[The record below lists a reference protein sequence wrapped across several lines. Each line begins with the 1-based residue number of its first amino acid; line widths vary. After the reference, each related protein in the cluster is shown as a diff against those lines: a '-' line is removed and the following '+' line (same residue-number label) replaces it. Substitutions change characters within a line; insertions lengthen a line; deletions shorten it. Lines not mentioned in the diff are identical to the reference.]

1 MCHKVTEIQIILT
14 HFTVFC
20 FVLHIFQFE
29 REGWSDHSK
38 AALLYEH
45 LFMLVFLISTYG
57 QGNTISLASSINTH
71 TFMHAYTNALP
82 NPYYYAITVIY
93 DL

>member
-14 HFTVFC
+14 VILQYSV
-20 FVLHIFQFE
+20 VLHIFQFG
-29 REGWSDHSK
+29 RKGRSDHSK

-57 QGNTISLASSINTH
+57 QETHSSCIEH
-71 TFMHAYTNALP
+71 K
-82 NPYYYAITVIY
+82 
-93 DL
+93 

>member
-14 HFTVFC
+14 VILQYGV
-20 FVLHIFQFE
+20 VLDIFQFG
-29 REGWSDHSK
+29 REGRSDHSK

-45 LFMLVFLISTYG
+45 LFMLVFFNIHIWT
-57 QGNTISLASSINTH
+57 GNIHLASSINNH
-71 TFMHAYTNALP
+71 TFMHAHTNPLP
-82 NPYYYAITVIY
+82 NPHYYAITVIY